1 MFGEQTEKSVTYQIR
16 ILILCLIC
24 CVFFY
29 SFLLGLEAELFYV
42 RDGVV
47 NNYAMMFVI
56 PVNANIYDLEFS
68 WQRLT
73 SYPVNKY
80 K

>member
-1 MFGEQTEKSVTYQIR
+1 MSI
-16 ILILCLIC
+16 
-24 CVFFY
+24 FFCI
-29 SFLLGLEAELFYV
+29 FAGLEAELFYV

-73 SYPVNKY
+73 SYPVNK
-80 K
+80 

>member
-1 MFGEQTEKSVTYQIR
+1 M
-16 ILILCLIC
+16 LIISIC
-24 CVFFY
+24 FDF
-29 SFLLGLEAELFYV
+29 SIAGLEAELFYV

-73 SYPVNKY
+73 HYPVCTFKISIVLY
-80 K
+80 IST